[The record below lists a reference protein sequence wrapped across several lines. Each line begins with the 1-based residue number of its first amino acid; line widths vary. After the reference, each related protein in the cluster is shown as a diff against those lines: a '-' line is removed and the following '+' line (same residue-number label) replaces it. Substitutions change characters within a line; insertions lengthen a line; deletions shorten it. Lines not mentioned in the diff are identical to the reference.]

1 MKLKILTTISL
12 ILLILNVSFTFVMF
26 GMPKYFENRSHY
38 TAAVDDPTRNHDIVR
53 LKSDAVAR
61 LYNGE
66 EVVYEAG
73 TELQVR
79 AYNDDGSLEIFDL
92 DYVIDA
98 VSDMEQSR
106 GEQDPIDRDH
116 VGILTVFDPEF
127 EDVTEEVHI
136 RIEEFQEQYQKEL
149 DKEYREYCLKTVLWF
164 IYPDSGGSFVG
175 GIIPAAIA
183 AFLDILLLWASRK
196 EGRYKT
202 FIVVNLFMPLVV
214 CVFWVFLHGGYICR

>member
-98 VSDMEQSR
+98 VSDMEQHR
-106 GEQDPIDRDH
+106 DEQDPIDRDH

-175 GIIPAAIA
+175 GIIPAVLA

-214 CVFWVFLHGGYICR
+214 CVLWVFLHGGYICR